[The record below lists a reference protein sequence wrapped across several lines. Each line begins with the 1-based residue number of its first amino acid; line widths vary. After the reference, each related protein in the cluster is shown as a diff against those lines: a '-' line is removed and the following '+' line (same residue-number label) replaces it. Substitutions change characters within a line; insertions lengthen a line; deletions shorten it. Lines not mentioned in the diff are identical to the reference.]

1 MLILA
6 KAVMA
11 VTLGFIVSAIFGF
24 ILLPLLKRYNIRQKV
39 SETLGEK
46 HLKKDGMPTMGG
58 LIFIIPTLLVML
70 FLYLRGSININY
82 NVLILFFVFIAYAI
96 LGAIDDLIKI
106 KFKNNGGLS
115 ISVKLLAQMFIA
127 LVFFYIFMSYGGTP
141 VLEISLLNISLDLG
155 WTYGIFVL
163 IVLIGTTNAVN
174 LTDGLDGLAG
184 GLSLIAFAAMGIV
197 SWGTSW
203 IPGFQD
209 IAIFCFVL
217 TGCLAGFLLFNSK
230 PAKVFMGDTGSLA
243 LGGALA
249 TIAILTSHE
258 LLLIVVGGVF
268 VIEALSTIIQIFA
281 IKKLKR
287 KVFLMAP
294 LHHHFEQLNWEESDI
309 AKLFWSVG
317 FILAMMAVTYAVW
330 I

>member
-309 AKLFWSVG
+309 VKLFWSVG